1 MTRVKLEALLPK
13 MAILTSKS
21 LALYALDSFDPK
33 LTPGSNSR
41 GEWKGVH
48 QLVEGEELFCSLQVF
63 KTVREITTKSEWPPN
78 DFWTFGCCVQVIC
91 SLKHNKFFVWMSKKM
106 ERRTSSWISLTE
118 NGQSSFIQ
126 FITSF
131 SKPLLWPHFTAFD
144 ESAEVIIEMRQK
156 MAEFFPNET

>member
-48 QLVEGEELFCSLQVF
+48 QLVEGEGLFCSLQVF
-63 KTVREITTKSEWPPN
+63 KTVREITTKTEWPPN

-91 SLKHNKFFVWMSKKM
+91 SLEHNKFFVRMSKKM

-144 ESAEVIIEMRQK
+144 ESAVIIEMRQK
-156 MAEFFPNET
+156 IAEFFPNET